1 MTAPLAAL
9 PLAEL
14 RTQLQTL
21 AAQHRAGQL
30 DAAQYTQA
38 RAPLERAL
46 ADLVLA
52 AEPDLPAPATARPSR
67 GLLALLSV
75 GVLAIAV
82 AGYAWKGSPGLKPV
96 VASAPAADSEE
107 QAARQQIE
115 GMVGKLAERLKD
127 KPDDATGWLMLGRSY
142 TVLGRIDESLV
153 AYEKAA
159 TLRPAD
165 ATTLADYA
173 DALAV
178 KAGGRQTPQS
188 EALIARAL
196 AAEPTH
202 LKALAL
208 AGTAAFEHADYA
220 TAVRHWE
227 KMAQGL
233 PADSPDAPRLQASL
247 DEARRRGGLTAAAPS
262 TAPAATSA
270 TSATVPTKTAAG
282 TPAPMISGTVTLA
295 PALADKAAPTDTV
308 FIFARAVQGA
318 RMPLAVIR
326 AQVKDLPIR
335 YQLDDS
341 MAMAPNA
348 KLSGASQVIVSAR
361 ISKSGNA
368 IPQAGDLAGESTP
381 VAPGATGVAVTISAA
396 VGS

>member
-1 MTAPLAAL
+1 MTAS
-9 PLAEL
+9 LAEL
-14 RTQLQTL
+14 RSHLQTL

-52 AEPDLPAPATARPSR
+52 AEPDVSAAPAARPSR

-96 VASAPAADSEE
+96 VASAPAADPEE

-142 TVLGRIDESLV
+142 TVLGRIDDSLV
-153 AYEKAA
+153 AYDKAA
-159 TLRPAD
+159 TLRPTD

-247 DEARRRGGLTAAAPS
+247 DEARRRGGLAAAAPAAAPAQTAAA
-262 TAPAATSA
+262 A
-270 TSATVPTKTAAG
+270 TAAAE
-282 TPAPMISGTVTLA
+282 PARTTGPKPGPGPMITGTVTLA
-295 PALADKAAPTDTV
+295 PALAAKAAPTDTV

-348 KLSGASQVIVSAR
+348 KLSGAAQVIVSAR

-368 IPQAGDLAGESTP
+368 IPQAGDLAGESAP
-381 VAPGATGVAVTISAA
+381 VAPGATGVAITINAA

>member
-1 MTAPLAAL
+1 MTASLAD
-9 PLAEL
+9 L
-14 RTQLQTL
+14 RSQLQTL
-21 AAQHRAGQL
+21 TAQHRAGQL
-30 DAAQYTQA
+30 DEAQYTQA

-52 AEPDLPAPATARPSR
+52 EETPSLAPTVRPSR
-67 GLLALLSV
+67 GLVALLSV
-75 GVLAIAV
+75 GVIAVAV

-96 VASAPAADSEE
+96 VAAAPVADPEE
-107 QAARQQIE
+107 RAPRQQIE
-115 GMVGKLAERLKD
+115 GLVGKLVDRLKE

-142 TVLGRIDESLV
+142 TVLGRDDEALA
-153 AYEKAA
+153 AYAKSAA
-159 TLRPAD
+159 LRPND

-173 DALAV
+173 DAVTV
-178 KAGGRQTPQS
+178 KSGGRATPQS
-188 EALIARAL
+188 DALVARAL

-202 LKALAL
+202 LKSLAL
-208 AGTAAFEHADYA
+208 AGTSAFEHGDFA

-233 PADSPDAPRLQASL
+233 PADSPDMPRLQASL
-247 DEARRRGGLTAAAPS
+247 DEARRRGGLAAAP
-262 TAPAATSA
+262 AAAKSVA
-270 TSATVPTKTAAG
+270 VAAG
-282 TPAPMISGTVTLA
+282 PTITGTVALA
-295 PALADKAAPTDTV
+295 PALEAKASPTDTV
-308 FIFARAVQGA
+308 FIYARAAQGP

-326 AQVKDLPIR
+326 AQVKDLPIN

-348 KLSGASQVIVSAR
+348 KLSGAAQVIVSAR

-368 IPQAGDLAGESTP
+368 IPQAGDLAGESAP
-381 VAPGATGVAVTISAA
+381 VAPGATGVAVTISGA

>member
-1 MTAPLAAL
+1 MTASLAD
-9 PLAEL
+9 L
-14 RTQLQTL
+14 RSQLHTL
-21 AAQHRAGQL
+21 AAQHRAGTL
-30 DAAQYTQA
+30 DDAQYTQA

-52 AEPDLPAPATARPSR
+52 DEAPAPVSARPSR
-67 GLLALLSV
+67 ALVALLSI
-75 GVLAIAV
+75 GVLAIAI

-96 VASAPAADSEE
+96 VAAAPTADPEE

-115 GMVGKLAERLKD
+115 GLIGKLVDRLKD

-142 TVLGRIDESLV
+142 TVLGRVDDALV
-153 AYEKAA
+153 AYDKAA
-159 TLRPAD
+159 TLRPND

-173 DALAV
+173 DALGV
-178 KAGGRQTPQS
+178 KNGGRQTPQS

-208 AGTAAFEHADYA
+208 AGTAAFEHVDYA

-233 PADSPDAPRLQASL
+233 PADSPDMPRLQASL
-247 DEARRRGGLTAAAPS
+247 DEARRRGGLPAATTTATVTAAAATPA
-262 TAPAATSA
+262 APAATAS
-270 TSATVPTKTAAG
+270 G
-282 TPAPMISGTVTLA
+282 PAITGTVSLA
-295 PALADKAAPTDTV
+295 PALVAKAAPTDTV
-308 FIFARAVQGA
+308 FIFARAAQGA
-318 RMPLAVIR
+318 RMPLAVIK
-326 AQVKDLPIR
+326 AQVKDLPITYR
-335 YQLDDS
+335 LDDS
-341 MAMAPNA
+341 MAMAPTA
-348 KLSGASQVIVSAR
+348 KLSGAAQVIVSAR

-368 IPQAGDLAGESTP
+368 IPQPGDLAGESAP
-381 VAPGATGVAVTISAA
+381 VAPGARGVAITISSA

>member
-1 MTAPLAAL
+1 MTAS
-9 PLAEL
+9 LAEL
-14 RTQLQTL
+14 RAQLHAL
-21 AAQHRAGQL
+21 AAQHRAGTL

-52 AEPDLPAPATARPSR
+52 DDAPAPVSARPSR
-67 GLLALLSV
+67 ALVALLSV
-75 GVLAIAV
+75 GVLAIAIG
-82 AGYAWKGSPGLKPV
+82 GYAWKGSPTLKPT
-96 VASAPAADSEE
+96 VAAAAAPDADE

-115 GMVGKLAERLKD
+115 GLIGKLVDRLKD

-142 TVLGRIDESLV
+142 TVLGRTDDAIV
-153 AYEKAA
+153 AYEKAVA
-159 TLRPAD
+159 LRPAD

-173 DALAV
+173 DALGV
-178 KAGGRQTPQS
+178 KNGGRQTPQS

-196 AAEPTH
+196 VAEPTH

-233 PADSPDAPRLQASL
+233 PADSPDMPRLQASL
-247 DEARRRGGLTAAAPS
+247 DEARRRGGLPAATTTATVTAAAATTP
-262 TAPAATSA
+262 TAPA
-270 TSATVPTKTAAG
+270 VAASG
-282 TPAPMISGTVTLA
+282 PAISGTVSLA
-295 PALADKAAPTDTV
+295 PALAAKAAPTDTV

-318 RMPLAVIR
+318 RMPLAVIK
-326 AQVKDLPIR
+326 AQVKDLPITYR
-335 YQLDDS
+335 LDDS
-341 MAMAPNA
+341 MAMAPTA
-348 KLSGASQVIVSAR
+348 KLSGAAQVIVSAR

-368 IPQAGDLAGESTP
+368 IPQPGDLAGESAP
-381 VAPGATGVAVTISAA
+381 VAPGASGVAVTISAA